1 MPPLRSFLLLVVFG
15 FGFAAAESV
24 EETQRGLV
32 APASEAAVEAAQPDS
47 SRAEQQARLAEL
59 TPSEITPS
67 MVEQAELDIE
77 SARVQLEGAS
87 LDLQVSQKRAEELV
101 EAIDKLEQKLQ
112 ESQGASLAKEN
123 PSPDS
128 KTQELEREL
137 EKNRQLLQQERE
149 RTASGEAT
157 LETAQQE
164 LEMAKEWST
173 GLKKL
178 SRQAREESQQTVL
191 EALKMRFE
199 REQQQW
205 QGRAADWREK
215 LQNRADATPVEQKQ
229 LWRSRLYEAEERAR
243 LAGQEIRIAQF
254 EDRIA
259 SFESD
264 LLTREM
270 SAKQLESVLE
280 QITTIGTELE
290 AGRALL
296 DKRLKVLRQQHELAS
311 KRDIKSE
318 ETQIYRE
325 LEQALNAQSAK
336 MNELTTRAIPLPDKV
351 EKQLGQILHRGLTAR
366 RPLPANRA
374 EWQQLAH
381 DLVLLPS
388 LLAKAFTS
396 DLQTLVRGAFGLTAD
411 RWLLV
416 ALGLAFWLTFV
427 ARTRRMLVTRNMPD
441 GGWGALLQ
449 IPLLLLE
456 RSARPLAVTGTA
468 ALLFWTFLPPKA
480 SALPLIALL
489 VCAFS
494 VHLLLNLCRTLLMPP
509 GEGQKPR
516 LYRQLKWTTLGVG
529 SLGVVVATVHALS
542 LASSLVN
549 FVDRIFMLSLLM
561 FAVPMFEV
569 RRLSLAYLDARL
581 GERYWARM
589 IRLLSLLAPAS
600 VLAAASV
607 GVAGYVNLAWAI
619 GGLLATV
626 LVILAVW
633 LVAARLLRE
642 TSDSLKNYVNLH
654 TAHGMLLA
662 KGVIEPV
669 HSLLKIIA
677 FIALWALPFRIYGI
691 GPETPVVSALWRYL
705 QVPLFSIGGNT
716 VTLFGLVLALAAVL
730 AVVRTGGWLRLVTYR
745 WALSG
750 ISDQGIRHSL
760 SVFSQYSFVL
770 AGVLITLQLIGID
783 LTSVAIFAGALGVGI
798 GFGLQNIANNF
809 ISGILLL
816 VERPLRTHDIV
827 RVGEHEGEVTHIG
840 MRSLTVKT
848 WDHQEVI
855 MPNADVISN
864 SFTNWTHND
873 NIVRTVVEV
882 GIAYDENPRR
892 AAQVIETVLHDHDGV
907 LDEPPPQVWMKQF
920 AASAVLFHVQYFID
934 LKYQGRLETRSEILM
949 AIWDGFRNAGIRIPY
964 PQLDI
969 HMDRA
974 PPPAENPGRSE
985 PPIQNS
991 ATIRQVRPS

>member
-1 MPPLRSFLLLVVFG
+1 MSPLRFLLLLAILG
-15 FGFAAAESV
+15 FGIASAEPA
-24 EETQRGLV
+24 EDTQRGSV
-32 APASEAAVEAAQPDS
+32 AQKTELTVQSDQPDS
-47 SRAEQQARLAEL
+47 NRAEQQARLAEL
-59 TPSEITPS
+59 APSDITPS
-67 MVEQAELDIE
+67 MVEQAELDVE
-77 SARVQLEGAS
+77 SARVQLEGAR
-87 LDLQVSQKRAEELV
+87 LDLQVAEKRNEELV
-101 EAIDKLEQKLQ
+101 ATVQKLEQKLQ
-112 ESQGASLAKEN
+112 ESQDLSPSEGN
-123 PSPDS
+123 PTPDANVL
-128 KTQELEREL
+128 ELEREL
-137 EKNRQLLQQERE
+137 QKNRTLLQEEQGRIS
-149 RTASGEAT
+149 SGKAT
-157 LETAQQE
+157 LETARTE
-164 LEMAKEWST
+164 LKMAKEWST
-173 GLKKL
+173 GLKEL
-178 SRQAREESQQTVL
+178 SRQAREASQQTVL

-205 QGRAADWREK
+205 QSRAAEWREK
-215 LQNRADATPVEQKQ
+215 LQNRADGTPTEQHQ
-229 LWRSRLYEAEERAR
+229 LWRSRLYEAEEQAR

-264 LLTREM
+264 LLNREM
-270 SAKQLESVLE
+270 SAIQLESILE
-280 QITTIGTELE
+280 QITTIGAELE

-296 DKRLKVLRQQHELAS
+296 DKRLKVLRQQHEVAS
-311 KRDIKSE
+311 KRDLKSE
-318 ETQIYRE
+318 ETEIYRE

-336 MNELTTRAIPLPDKV
+336 MNELTTRATPLPNKV
-351 EKQLGQILHRGLTAR
+351 EKQLSEILHRGLTAS
-366 RPLPANRA
+366 RPLPANSD
-374 EWQQLAH
+374 EWQQLIH
-381 DLVLLPS
+381 DLARFPSVLTKA
-388 LLAKAFTS
+388 LAT
-396 DLQTLVRGAFGLTAD
+396 DLNTLARGAFGLTVD
-411 RWLLV
+411 RWLLLV
-416 ALGLAFWLTFV
+416 VGLTFWLTFV
-427 ARTRRMLVTRNMPD
+427 SRTQQMLVARQAPR
-441 GGWGALLQ
+441 GGWGALLEF
-449 IPLLLLE
+449 PLLLLE
-456 RSARPLAVTGTA
+456 RSARPIAVAGTA
-468 ALLFWTFLPPKA
+468 ALLVWTFLPSNA
-480 SALPLIALL
+480 SAAPLIALL
-489 VCAFS
+489 VCALS
-494 VHLLLNLCRTLLMPP
+494 AYLLLNFSRTLLMAP
-509 GEGQKPR
+509 GGVQKPR
-516 LYRQLKWTTLGVG
+516 LYRQLQWTTLAVG

-542 LASSLVN
+542 LAPSLVN
-549 FVDRIFMLSLLM
+549 FVDRVFMLSVLM

-581 GERYWARM
+581 GERYWARV
-589 IRLLSLLAPAS
+589 IRILSLLAPAS

-633 LVAARLLRE
+633 LVTARLLRE
-642 TSDSLKNYVNLH
+642 AGDSLKNYVNVH
-654 TAHGMLLA
+654 TDHGMLLA

-669 HSLLKIIA
+669 HSLLKVIV
-677 FIALWALPFRIYGI
+677 FIALWALPFGIYGI
-691 GPETPVVSALWRYL
+691 GPETPVVSKLLAYL

-750 ISDQGIRHSL
+750 ITDQGVRHSL
-760 SVFSQYSFVL
+760 SVFSQYTFVL
-770 AGVLITLQLIGID
+770 AGVLISLQLVGID

-882 GIAYDENPRR
+882 GISYDENPRR
-892 AAQVIETVLHDHDGV
+892 AAEVVATILRDHPAV
-907 LDEPPPQVWMKQF
+907 LDEPPPQVWMKEF
-920 AASAVLFHVQYFID
+920 AASTVLFHVQYFID
-934 LKYQGRLETRSEILM
+934 LKYHGRLEIRSEILM
-949 AIWDGFRNAGIRIPY
+949 AIWEGFREAGIRIPY

-974 PPPAENPGRSE
+974 SPPAENL
-985 PPIQNS
+985 PPMQNS
-991 ATIRQVRPS
+991 ATIRRVRPS